1 MMAKAI
7 ETAPLLE
14 LKNLHVSFDTPHGRV
29 QAVGG
34 VTWSLAPGE
43 TLGII
48 GESGSGKSVGLEA
61 VMGLVKSPPG
71 HVSGEILFDS
81 SDILTMSDRKRRA
94 LRGEEI
100 AMVFQDAMSALNP
113 SLPVGAQVSE
123 VYRLRRG
130 CSRDEARRK
139 AVELMD
145 RVKIPSAATRLNSY
159 PHEFSGGMCQRVM
172 IATALALEPRVL
184 IADEPTTA
192 LDVTVQRQIMALL
205 SELQRDTGMAMVL
218 ITHDL
223 GVVAEV
229 VSRALVMYAGQIVES
244 GNVET
249 LFDAPAHPYTRGLIR
264 SMPRIDDRGE
274 ELYSIGGTPPA
285 AGQMPPGCAFHP
297 RCPHVISRCRVE
309 LPVLEPVKGSLQ
321 QCSAC
326 HLTGVLPDD

>member
-1 MMAKAI
+1 MMAMASA
-7 ETAPLLE
+7 TAPLLE
-14 LKNLHVSFDTPHGRV
+14 LKNLYVSFDTPHGRV

-34 VTWSLAPGE
+34 VSWSLAPGE

-61 VMGLVKSPPG
+61 VMGLVKTPPG
-71 HVSGEILFDS
+71 HISGEILFDG

-223 GVVAEV
+223 GVVAEA

-264 SMPRIDDRGE
+264 SMPRIDERGD

-297 RCPHVISRCRVE
+297 RCPHAISRCRTE
-309 LPVLEPVKGSLQ
+309 LPMLEPIMGSLQ

-326 HLTGVLPDD
+326 HLTGALPDD